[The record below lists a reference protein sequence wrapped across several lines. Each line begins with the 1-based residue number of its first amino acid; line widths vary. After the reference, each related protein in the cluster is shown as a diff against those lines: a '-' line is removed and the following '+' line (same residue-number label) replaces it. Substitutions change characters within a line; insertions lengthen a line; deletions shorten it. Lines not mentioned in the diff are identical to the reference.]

1 MIADVAQ
8 LAEQLICN
16 QQVIGSSPI
25 IGFLDLQLSW
35 LEQPAH
41 NRSVLGSSPR
51 RSIKSN
57 IGLAQ
62 WLSWLE
68 RRPVTAEV
76 TGSSPVWVVGSTNKH
91 SLIRCFCF
99 QNLGSQLSWESICL
113 TSRGSQVRALQAPF
127 PLFTLLFMCRSG
139 GTGRRPGLKIPWVEI
154 PVPVRSRSTAERK
167 TLDFQGFFS
176 CPEFPVHVQNL
187 SKSSPY
193 PFKTDFDSRFDS
205 RIDSR
210 SLKIRLWKAGKSPL

>member
-1 MIADVAQ
+1 MLLFSKFGVLAQ
-8 LAEQLICN
+8 LGEHLPYKQR
-16 QQVIGSSPI
+16 VIGSSPI
-25 IGFLDLQLSW
+25 GPISF
-35 LEQPAH
+35 
-41 NRSVLGSSPR
+41 
-51 RSIKSN
+51 IY
-57 IGLAQ
+57 I
-62 WLSWLE
+62 
-68 RRPVTAEV
+68 
-76 TGSSPVWVVGSTNKH
+76 
-91 SLIRCFCF
+91 I
-99 QNLGSQLSWESICL
+99 IY
-113 TSRGSQVRALQAPF
+113 
-127 PLFTLLFMCRSG
+127 MCRSG